1 MKTTHILIS
10 LILLLGCL
18 SCSEDDP
25 QPEPLTKAYITGQV
39 KLFDNFTSP
48 LDNADMT
55 VRIDGQD
62 IAAKTDAEGKFT
74 LPDLPFGT
82 YNLVYEKPGYGT
94 YKIFGLIHS
103 PYNNSGSG
111 TIIDNPGS
119 GTFIEGT
126 LNLGQISPTRVTGLS
141 VEVTATDVVL
151 TVTTDPPGSV
161 GNEKYIRYFYGSTQ
175 YFGEDFVIGSEGQI
189 NFFYS
194 EIIAIQSNPQVIT
207 IPLDE
212 FGYTYWGELF
222 LFSPGE
228 KVFIRAFGDS
238 YWDNHYFDPYL
249 GYTVRPNL
257 NPSAADQVSLIIP

>member
-1 MKTTHILIS
+1 MKTTHVLIS
-10 LILLLGCL
+10 LILLLGCM
-18 SCSEDDP
+18 SCSDDDP
-25 QPEPLTKAYITGQV
+25 QPEPLTKAYITGHV

-62 IAAKTDAEGKFT
+62 ISSKTDAEGKFT
-74 LPDLPFGT
+74 LKDVPFGT

-103 PYNNSGSG
+103 PYSNSGSG

-119 GTFIEGT
+119 GLIIEET
-126 LNLGQISPTRVTGLS
+126 NLGQVSPTRVTGLS
-141 VEVTATDVVL
+141 AEVIGTDVVL

-161 GNEKYIRYFYGSTQ
+161 GNEQYIRYFYGGTQ

-189 NFFYS
+189 KGFYS
-194 EIIAIQSNPQVIT
+194 EIIATQSNPQVIT

-212 FGYTYWGELF
+212 FGYDSDWGWY

-238 YWDNHYFDPYL
+238 YWDNHYIDPYL
-249 GYTVRPNL
+249 GYTIRPNL
-257 NPSAADQVSLIIP
+257 NPSAAEQVSVVIP